1 MKQNQLLKKEIW
13 DRLSKG
19 KFICANSQEYMQRQL
34 YNSLLENEDEYR
46 SFFAEIGYTLDHGRD
61 YYQFCRDVSADNI
74 DNSLNGIKKYLV
86 LCNILKAWREDFFV
100 GLDFR
105 KTSFLEAIAEDPDL
119 LMKVREF
126 SKKENYK
133 EIVNDIL
140 STLRQD
146 GFIERV
152 SDDEAETYFVTSAF
166 NYIEDI
172 FNNTIIYN
180 EGQDNETSE

>member
-1 MKQNQLLKKEIW
+1 MKQNTLLKKEIW
-13 DRLSKG
+13 EKLSKG
-19 KFICANSQEYMQRQL
+19 KFISANSQEYQQRQL
-34 YNSLLENEDEYR
+34 YKNLEENEDEYR
-46 SFFAEIGYTLDHGRD
+46 SFFSEIGYTLDHGRD
-61 YYQFCRDVSADNI
+61 YYQFCREVTVENTDI
-74 DNSLNGIKKYLV
+74 SLNGLKKYLV

-105 KTSFLEAIAEDPDL
+105 KTAFLEAIAEDPDL
-119 LMKVREF
+119 LSKVREF

-146 GFIERV
+146 GFIERIP
-152 SDDEAETYFVTSAF
+152 DDETEKYFVTSAF

-180 EGQDNETSE
+180 EGQDDETFE

>member
-1 MKQNQLLKKEIW
+1 MKQNSLFKKEVW

-19 KFICANSQEYMQRQL
+19 KFISANSQEYQQRQL
-34 YNSLLENEDEYR
+34 YNSLVENEAEYK
-46 SFFAEIGYTLDHGRD
+46 SFFEEIGYTLDHGRD
-61 YYQFCRDVSADNI
+61 YYQFCREVTAENT
-74 DNSLNGIKKYLV
+74 DNSLNGLKKYLV

-105 KTSFLEAIAEDPDL
+105 KTAFLEAIAEDPDL
-119 LMKVREF
+119 LLKVREF

-133 EIVNDIL
+133 EIVSDIL
-140 STLRQD
+140 ALLKQD
-146 GFIERV
+146 GFIERKP
-152 SDDEAETYFVTSAF
+152 DDEAETYFVTSAF

-180 EGQDNETSE
+180 EGQDDETFE